1 MQPYPALKQLQM
13 PKETKPPQ
21 GHQDNSIPLFIL
33 KSLLQDQTDHVSSL
47 SGHTRALILS
57 DLSQIHGI
65 ANPVH
70 GYLLIEKIAVSECQ
84 ILNKKLVDALELPP
98 WKKSM
103 SGRGIPKLPNHSQ
116 RDLVKKIYKGLM
128 ERVFKKVKL
137 VAISYQ
143 NQRHQ
148 IGWSHSKD
156 TGETTF
162 FYTDSFFH
170 LCVHLWYEI
179 HQCCPEVCLH
189 WTKNG
194 NN

>member
-1 MQPYPALKQLQM
+1 M

-128 ERVFKKVKL
+128 ERVFKKSETGGYFLPKSKTPNRL
-137 VAISYQ
+137 VTF
-143 NQRHQ
+143 QRYWRDNFLLYRQ
-148 IGWSHSKD
+148 
-156 TGETTF
+156 F
-162 FYTDSFFH
+162 FSPMRAP
-170 LCVHLWYEI
+170 V
-179 HQCCPEVCLH
+179 V
-189 WTKNG
+189 
-194 NN
+194 